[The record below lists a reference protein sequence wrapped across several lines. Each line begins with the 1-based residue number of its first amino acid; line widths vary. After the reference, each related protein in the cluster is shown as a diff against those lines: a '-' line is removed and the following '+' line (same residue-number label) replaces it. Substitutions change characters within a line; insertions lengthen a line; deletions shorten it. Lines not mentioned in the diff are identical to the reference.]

1 MRNFR
6 IISVALAAI
15 AALTVVLGA
24 VFLSAARSV
33 DFVTTGGAISAEAT
47 GLTAEEI
54 SEILNNGG
62 FTLDENGTLGMPE
75 GYSPGDFTVLWN
87 SIGELHDTLMGR
99 DENGVT
105 DEKKQLLKYIRYTN
119 SLCPSAEEGE
129 LIIVLDLSAADIT
142 VIGESAFDAFL
153 NIAIGYNAFGI
164 GTSFT
169 EEVAIIDTATG
180 EVLRTEETA
189 LTNSSVWNNFS
200 VRIILPPPR
209 EGREIYFDDNS
220 LNTQWY
226 SPNAVELDITDS
238 ELRKNAD
245 GSISGIRLSPQAT
258 GTNIWGTAIQP
269 LHLHW
274 ITAEDDLTQQEYAFK
289 NGVDFILAGG
299 AGSTAEY
306 DADAEMYVKKG
317 NNGLAVHRSEI
328 SRTAGGNS
336 QKSITIYAAENPQ
349 TGYADHTDVIDL
361 FNYLYVNY
369 VTQSYPGMFEET
381 DFYHVLLDENNMPSS
396 AAGTVTVDET
406 LDIYCSHRTGGEA
419 IGSITAA

>member
-1 MRNFR
+1 MRNLR

-15 AALTVVLGA
+15 TALTVALGA

-62 FTLDENGTLGMPE
+62 FSLENGKLGMPE
-75 GYSPGDFTVLWN
+75 GYSPGDFTELWN

-99 DENGVT
+99 DENGVI

-119 SLCPSAEEGE
+119 SLCPSAKEGE

-153 NIAIGYNAFGI
+153 NIAIGYDALGI

-180 EVLRTEETA
+180 EARTEKTE

-209 EGREIYFDDNS
+209 EDGEIYFDDNS

-258 GTNIWGTAIQP
+258 GTNIWGTTIQP

-349 TGYADHTDVIDL
+349 TGYADHTDVINL

-381 DFYHVLLDENNMPSS
+381 DFYHVLLDENNMPST
-396 AAGTVTVDET
+396 AAGTVTVDEK